1 MMNGT
6 FNVTSDYQEFPQ
18 IVVQGHYVVAAI
30 CQLFSKIASDTL
42 ERMAGIVDV
51 SPSPRFPSLPT
62 YHTLHKQT
70 LHDLL
75 MINSRG
81 QAWS

>member
-1 MMNGT
+1 MELLMSHLIVRS
-6 FNVTSDYQEFPQ
+6 FHLF
-18 IVVQGHYVVAAI
+18 VVQGHNVVAAI
-30 CQLFSKIASDTL
+30 CQLFSQIASDTL
-42 ERMAGIVDV
+42 ERMTGIVDF

-62 YHTLHKQT
+62 YHILHKQT

-81 QAWS
+81 QAWSC

>member
-1 MMNGT
+1 MELLMSHLIVRS
-6 FNVTSDYQEFPQ
+6 FHIF
-18 IVVQGHYVVAAI
+18 VVQGHYVVAAI
-30 CQLFSKIASDTL
+30 CQLFSQIAIDKLT
-42 ERMAGIVDV
+42 GIVDFL
-51 SPSPRFPSLPT
+51 PSPRFPSSPT
-62 YHTLHKQT
+62 YHILYRQT

>member
-1 MMNGT
+1 MELLMSHLIVRS
-6 FNVTSDYQEFPQ
+6 FCIF
-18 IVVQGHYVVAAI
+18 VVQGHYVVAAI
-30 CQLFSKIASDTL
+30 CQLFSQIAIDTL
-42 ERMAGIVDV
+42 TGIVDFL
-51 SPSPRFPSLPT
+51 PSPRFPSSPT
-62 YHTLHKQT
+62 YHILHRQT